1 MSPNWGK
8 TDRELLPGR
17 LITLDANLS
26 RRNISF
32 EEFDGMLRFCFNRK
46 NKTLRASW
54 FTKEVLS
61 IVEKNYRIYCA
72 MNNIPIVEGLVSG
85 DHEEDEGKQPDNMD
99 VDDYHGGANDGIED
113 EEWGGIMETD
123 EPDEVDD
130 TPEFFKELELAK
142 AAAQPEKTPSRR
154 KKTKMGEI
162 VREKIR
168 KVLEDETG
176 LADKR
181 ASKCDENDFLRL
193 LFAFNSEG
201 IHFA

>member
-1 MSPNWGK
+1 MMLCKS
-8 TDRELLPGR
+8 
-17 LITLDANLS
+17 
-26 RRNISF
+26 RNISF

-54 FTKEVLS
+54 FTKEVLA

-72 MNNIPIVEGLVSG
+72 MNDIPIEEGLAEDNG
-85 DHEEDEGKQPDNMD
+85 DGDDDMDMDDTGAATAADED
-99 VDDYHGGANDGIED
+99 NDE
-113 EEWGGIMETD
+113 EEWGGIMD
-123 EPDEVDD
+123 VDGND
-130 TPEFFKELELAK
+130 DDDDMPEFFKEQKQLAK
-142 AAAQPEKTPSRR
+142 ANGSAKTPSRR

-168 KVLEDETG
+168 KVLEDVTG

-181 ASKCDENDFLRL
+181 ASKCDENDFLKL
-193 LFAFNSEG
+193 LFAFNEEG